1 MRVKKVLKRCELT
14 QPALFL
20 CPSAPFPV
28 ETGRTIV
35 IEIHT
40 KSCQNEV
47 IKAKGGECMIYGGNY
62 APCVPVIPS
71 PQWPTPAQQQ
81 AHAWDQLRKEAEL
94 ARKAR
99 ELRDILAQIDPQN
112 QAEALMM
119 AGIAMMMP

>member
-1 MRVKKVLKRCELT
+1 
-14 QPALFL
+14 
-20 CPSAPFPV
+20 
-28 ETGRTIV
+28 
-35 IEIHT
+35 
-40 KSCQNEV
+40 
-47 IKAKGGECMIYGGNY
+47 MIYGGNY

-99 ELRDILAQIDPQN
+99 ELRDILAQIDPKN

>member
-1 MRVKKVLKRCELT
+1 
-14 QPALFL
+14 
-20 CPSAPFPV
+20 
-28 ETGRTIV
+28 
-35 IEIHT
+35 
-40 KSCQNEV
+40 
-47 IKAKGGECMIYGGNY
+47 MIYDGNY